1 MNDARYKSMIE
12 TTNFVK
18 VYLLNYFNSTK
29 LIEIENFSTDFM
41 YLFTKRNDTDIW
53 LRPYIVRSVFE
64 TVSNADWKKILPAAT
79 AAEVFNISTYQSNSV
94 FDDKINSSNIS
105 NVNQFISSFV
115 SFNIVNSLLLKL
127 ECGDT
132 EKLNC
137 IEILNKNNEDVY
149 FGQFIDLNN
158 LITSNIHEIMSMT
171 KSDYISL
178 YKKRCDLI
186 GGTTVENC
194 AFWSMEVANV
204 DSEIK
209 SKVLKLFRIWGG
221 IMQKINDLSDF
232 TIFLDRKNYK
242 RYTDVRAGKVTLP
255 FYLIANRLNEK
266 ELNAFIL
273 NSNKNNIFLDSF
285 FSKYLYVDSDIVKD
299 VFLVI
304 AEEWQE
310 CRQIINSLKGI
321 IDTKKLS
328 FLYENIFL
336 TRFVKP
342 FFSNKLIRT
351 L

>member
-1 MNDARYKSMIE
+1 MNDVRYKSMLE
-12 TTNFVK
+12 TTNLVK
-18 VYLLNYFNSTK
+18 EYLLNFFSSTK
-29 LIEIENFSTDFM
+29 LIEIENFRTDFM
-41 YLFTKRNDTDIW
+41 YLFSKRNDIDIW
-53 LRPYIVRSVFE
+53 LRPFIVRSVFE
-64 TVSNADWKKILPAAT
+64 IVSTDDWRKVLPAAT

-94 FDDKINSSNIS
+94 FDDKINSSKIS
-105 NVNQFISSFV
+105 NVNQFISSFI
-115 SFNIVNSLLLKL
+115 SFNIVNSLLLEL

-137 IEILNKNNEDVY
+137 INILNKNNEDVY
-149 FGQFIDLNN
+149 LGQFIDLNN
-158 LITSNIHEIMSMT
+158 LITSNIHAIMSMD
-171 KSDYISL
+171 KSEYIAL

-194 AFWSMEVANV
+194 AFWSLEVASA
-204 DSEIK
+204 DYEIK
-209 SKVLKLFRIWGG
+209 IQVLRLFRVWGG

-255 FYLIANRLNEK
+255 FYLIASHLSDK
-266 ELNAFIL
+266 ELDNFII
-273 NSNKNNIFLDSF
+273 NSNKDNLFLDNF

-299 VFLVI
+299 VFFVI

-310 CRQIINSLKGI
+310 CRQIIHSLKCS
-321 IDTKKLS
+321 IDIKKIY

-351 L
+351 I